1 MSREETTRAI
11 ERIKQMTE
19 GRTLVIVEHDMGV
32 VFSLADRISVLVRG
46 HVIATGRPE
55 DIRRDPKVQEAYLG
69 AEHA

>member
-1 MSREETTRAI
+1 
-11 ERIKQMTE
+11 MTE

-55 DIRRDPKVQEAYLG
+55 DIRNDPKVQEAYLG